1 MYLQWFSIR
10 LLVIVVVLVPRPY
23 VHDLATRIALKPG
36 KGTVFFFVLTPP
48 RVQTVFIASPGE
60 QFDSCDCCY
69 RRKQGPHRRIVTNLD
84 IRSSFSY
91 IRLLLV

>member
-36 KGTVFFFVLTPP
+36 KGTVFFFVLSPP
-48 RVQTVFIASPGE
+48 RVQTSRMTLFWHDGTGEYFLQLQPGGLPFKALSWCGT
-60 QFDSCDCCY
+60 QI
-69 RRKQGPHRRIVTNLD
+69 KHL
-84 IRSSFSY
+84 
-91 IRLLLV
+91 